1 MSEPL
6 AGDQPIQRQT
16 LADQVAARVTD
27 RILSGELAPGEAL
40 PTEPELALEY
50 GVSRSAVRDATRLLL
65 ARGLVQVRHGKGVF
79 VTTSQK
85 GPFADAL
92 LLALRRDGATAWDV
106 DEFLNRL
113 VVIAVSLATTNAS
126 DEEIEQIAAHSDA
139 FLEALAASND
149 VEDEE
154 AFAQAAEVIERL
166 SESFH
171 TALVEATH
179 NKVLQHV
186 MHPLLALTRLKEWDL
201 SRVAGEVDLPHPQE
215 VDRRFHEKVL
225 ACLRSRN
232 PARAEAELAGL
243 VKLPQQAIDAL
254 QRTPV
259 GERARIVITSL
270 TENTNSNPLQER

>member
-270 TENTNSNPLQER
+270 TENTNSNPLQEG

>member
-40 PTEPELALEY
+40 PTEPELASEY

-270 TENTNSNPLQER
+270 TENTNSNPLQEG

>member
-40 PTEPELALEY
+40 PTEPELASEY

-113 VVIAVSLATTNAS
+113 VIIAVSLATANAS
-126 DEEIEQIAAHSDA
+126 DEEIEQIAAHSNE
-139 FLEALAASND
+139 FLEALEASNK
-149 VEDEE
+149 VEDEASFAE
-154 AFAQAAEVIERL
+154 AAGVVEQASAR
-166 SESFH
+166 FH
-171 TALVEATH
+171 RALIEATH

-201 SRVAGEVDLPHPQE
+201 SQVVGEADIPNPQE